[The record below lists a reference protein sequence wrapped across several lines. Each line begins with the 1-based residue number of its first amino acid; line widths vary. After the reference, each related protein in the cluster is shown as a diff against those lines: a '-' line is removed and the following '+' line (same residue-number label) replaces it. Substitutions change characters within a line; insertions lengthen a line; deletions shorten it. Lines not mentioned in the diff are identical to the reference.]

1 MIIIPRGDYTYS
13 FHSKEIIKRGDM
25 KKALLNLTKER
36 YTNELNENFI
46 FKTTKKSDVFCFNA
60 ESYIKKAKEENRNK
74 KREKKIY
81 VSNKL
86 IDIFSKNLTAG
97 KIGLSIKVD
106 KDLNKDD
113 RLDAEKEKRKA
124 LLVSKF
130 VNTCRDSV
138 SKRKD
143 E

>member
-1 MIIIPRGDYTYS
+1 M
-13 FHSKEIIKRGDM
+13 
-25 KKALLNLTKER
+25 
-36 YTNELNENFI
+36 
-46 FKTTKKSDVFCFNA
+46 FCFNA